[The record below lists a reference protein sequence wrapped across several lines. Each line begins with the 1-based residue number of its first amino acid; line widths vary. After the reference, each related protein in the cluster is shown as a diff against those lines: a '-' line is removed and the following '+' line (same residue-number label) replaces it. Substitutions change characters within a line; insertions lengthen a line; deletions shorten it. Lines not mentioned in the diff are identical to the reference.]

1 MSNVMVKVGKR
12 ILRGKVSGVGAFVR
26 VHVEIE
32 PSVWASWEFAASTVS
47 DAIAS
52 GRTLLV

>member
-1 MSNVMVKVGKR
+1 MVKVGKR

-32 PSVWASWEFAASTVS
+32 PTVWASWEFAASTVS
-47 DAIAS
+47 AAIAS
-52 GRTLLV
+52 GRALIV